1 VKTAGVARSEPE
13 RLLAMAPLG
22 AVVRLAAPTTVVMA
36 VSAVSNVVY
45 TYFVSRLG
53 VDAIGAVS
61 LVFPVSLLAL
71 TAMGGGIGA
80 GAASAVARALGAGRR
95 EDAAALAGQALVLSV
110 VIGLGFGLVVQGLA
124 GPLFR
129 LMGADGAVHA
139 SATLF
144 ARVLF
149 GGAAITFLGG
159 MFDSVMR
166 GEGNVRVP
174 AVWSTTS
181 LVLQMACTP
190 LFMFRFG
197 WGLVGAALA
206 MLACQG
212 VATVPRAFWVLGG
225 RGLVRPVFRL
235 PRFTLAPVREIL
247 RVGVPA
253 ALSTSV
259 SNVGLMALTAVVTH
273 LGAADLAAYGLGTR
287 LDFLLMSFGYGLSA
301 AVLTL
306 VGMAT
311 GANRPDR
318 VQAFVTRAAA
328 ITVVLLGIPGLVLC
342 WRPAL
347 WLGLFTDDAGIH
359 AVGAQYFRIIGPSYA
374 FVGVSMVVA
383 FAFQGLGRAIIPLVW
398 MIGRVVAVLA
408 AAVLC
413 THALGLGERAVFTT
427 IAVANVLSA
436 AGLATLFLLTEHRL
450 RVARTGASVTEL
462 AATGTR

>member
-1 VKTAGVARSEPE
+1 
-13 RLLAMAPLG
+13 M
-22 AVVRLAAPTTVVMA
+22 
-36 VSAVSNVVY
+36 
-45 TYFVSRLG
+45 
-53 VDAIGAVS
+53 
-61 LVFPVSLLAL
+61 
-71 TAMGGGIGA
+71 
-80 GAASAVARALGAGRR
+80 
-95 EDAAALAGQALVLSV
+95 
-110 VIGLGFGLVVQGLA
+110 IGLGFGLAVQVFA
-124 GPLFR
+124 APLFR
-129 LMGADGAVHA
+129 LMGASGGVLA

-259 SNVGLMALTAVVTH
+259 SNVGLMALTAVVTR

-328 ITVVLLGIPGLVLC
+328 WHRERMDRVAVINDKQVDPVLPSFSQLPHINGENIESGTCRLLPYRTAAEDGVRSNKYFFSSGTVLYSKI
-342 WRPAL
+342 RPYLRKA
-347 WLGLFTDDAGIH
+347 
-359 AVGAQYFRIIGPSYA
+359 A
-374 FVGVSMVVA
+374 FVDFDGLCSADMYPIRVIHPEIDPHFLKWALVA
-383 FAFQGLGRAIIPLVW
+383 LLACNVGPHGFTPL
-398 MIGRVVAVLA
+398 IDA
-408 AAVLC
+408 
-413 THALGLGERAVFTT
+413 
-427 IAVANVLSA
+427 
-436 AGLATLFLLTEHRL
+436 
-450 RVARTGASVTEL
+450 ARTGDVASVRHLIAQGADPNE
-462 AATGTR
+462 AAGQNNWTPLLHAIREASEQSND

>member
-1 VKTAGVARSEPE
+1 
-13 RLLAMAPLG
+13 
-22 AVVRLAAPTTVVMA
+22 
-36 VSAVSNVVY
+36 
-45 TYFVSRLG
+45 
-53 VDAIGAVS
+53 
-61 LVFPVSLLAL
+61 
-71 TAMGGGIGA
+71 
-80 GAASAVARALGAGRR
+80 
-95 EDAAALAGQALVLSV
+95 AGQALVLSV
-110 VIGLGFGLVVQGLA
+110 VIGLGFGLAVQA
-124 GPLFR
+124 CAAPLFR
-129 LMGADGAVHA
+129 LMGASGAVHA

-190 LFMFRFG
+190 LFMFGFG

-225 RGLVRPVFRL
+225 RGL
-235 PRFTLAPVREIL
+235 
-247 RVGVPA
+247 G
-253 ALSTSV
+253 
-259 SNVGLMALTAVVTH
+259 
-273 LGAADLAAYGLGTR
+273 
-287 LDFLLMSFGYGLSA
+287 
-301 AVLTL
+301 
-306 VGMAT
+306 
-311 GANRPDR
+311 
-318 VQAFVTRAAA
+318 
-328 ITVVLLGIPGLVLC
+328 
-342 WRPAL
+342 RPAL

-413 THALGLGERAVFTT
+413 TDALGLGERAVFT
-427 IAVANVLSA
+427 
-436 AGLATLFLLTEHRL
+436 
-450 RVARTGASVTEL
+450 
-462 AATGTR
+462 